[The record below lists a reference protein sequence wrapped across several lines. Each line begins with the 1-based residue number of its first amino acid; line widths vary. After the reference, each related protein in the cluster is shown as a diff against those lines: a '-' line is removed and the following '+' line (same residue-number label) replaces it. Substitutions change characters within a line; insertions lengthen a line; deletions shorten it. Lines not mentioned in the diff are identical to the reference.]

1 MPYKVLEGKKV
12 EAIMIS
18 REWGFTID
26 NVERSGSDRGSVY
39 QPQITDELPNYKVA
53 EWELND
59 YGIIEY
65 SEQKDYIPEN
75 VTDIIRLNAVRDGR
89 DGRDG

>member
-1 MPYKVLEGKKV
+1 MLEGKKV
-12 EAIMIS
+12 ETIMVS

-26 NVERSGSDRGSVY
+26 NVERHGSDRGSVY
-39 QPQITDELPNYKVA
+39 QPKITDESPNYKVA
-53 EWELND
+53 DWKLND

-65 SEQKDYIPEN
+65 SNQREYIPEP

-89 DGRDG
+89 DG